1 MAQVIFLGVGLMYGA
16 PSTIGRLWY
25 CQSAA
30 VCGNLIGGSLFIG
43 MVAHLANHW
52 RSPIFT
58 TKEPGTGLA
67 HDVEST
73 RHHEYNETILAPT
86 TNPNDSVFN
95 VHLSATACGRTIPSF
110 EGVVNTDTVRS
121 GVHVDNTSNRSRRR
135 ELGHTQTGD
144 DIV

>member
-1 MAQVIFLGVGLMYGA
+1 MYGA

-30 VCGNLIGGSLFIG
+30 VCGNLIGGAIFIG

-52 RSPIFT
+52 KSPIFST
-58 TKEPGTGLA
+58 EEPGTGLA

-73 RHHEYNETILAPT
+73 RHHVRN
-86 TNPNDSVFN
+86 
-95 VHLSATACGRTIPSF
+95 
-110 EGVVNTDTVRS
+110 EGVLISTTSHCPSIFRS
-121 GVHVDNTSNRSRRR
+121 TRP
-135 ELGHTQTGD
+135 GD

>member
-1 MAQVIFLGVGLMYGA
+1 MYGA
-16 PSTIGRLWY
+16 PSTISRLWY

-30 VCGNLIGGSLFIG
+30 VCGNLIGGALLMG

-52 RSPIFT
+52 ESPFFP

-73 RHHEYNETILAPT
+73 RHHGEKEEILIPPPESNYSVCDGCPSVPACDPTFPRTTVTDET
-86 TNPNDSVFN
+86 
-95 VHLSATACGRTIPSF
+95 VHPKQQ
-110 EGVVNTDTVRS
+110 
-121 GVHVDNTSNRSRRR
+121 VDNVRIAQHPSIFRSARP
-135 ELGHTQTGD
+135 GD

>member
-1 MAQVIFLGVGLMYGA
+1 MYGA

-30 VCGNLIGGSLFIG
+30 VCGNLIGGTLFIG

-58 TKEPGTGLA
+58 TRGPGTGLA

-73 RHHEYNETILAPT
+73 RYHGEKETTLTTTPDSNNSVCNVDPSASACEPT
-86 TNPNDSVFN
+86 PKYESTSSRSKTAGTDDI
-95 VHLSATACGRTIPSF
+95 VHPKQQ
-110 EGVVNTDTVRS
+110 
-121 GVHVDNTSNRSRRR
+121 VDNAEAGHRLSIFRSTRP
-135 ELGHTQTGD
+135 GD

>member
-1 MAQVIFLGVGLMYGA
+1 MAVIFLGVGLMYGA

-30 VCGNLIGGSLFIG
+30 VCGNLVGGALFIG

-58 TKEPGTGLA
+58 TNELGTGLA

-73 RHHEYNETILAPT
+73 RHHGEHVGSHSSYPHLNSSIGGGSCLAGASERLGQTT
-86 TNPNDSVFN
+86 TN
-95 VHLSATACGRTIPSF
+95 
-110 EGVVNTDTVRS
+110 NTGHPRS
-121 GVHVDNTSNRSRRR
+121 QVDNVENRFYLGNPRSRK
-135 ELGHTQTGD
+135 LSNN
-144 DIV
+144 IV

>member
-1 MAQVIFLGVGLMYGA
+1 MYGA

-30 VCGNLIGGSLFIG
+30 VCGNFIGGAFFIG
-43 MVAHLANHW
+43 MVAHLTNHW
-52 RSPIFT
+52 KSPIFT

-73 RHHEYNETILAPT
+73 RHHGEKEETPIPT
-86 TNPNDSVFN
+86 RESNDSGCDVDQ
-95 VHLSATACGRTIPSF
+95 SASACGPTADCEPTFPRSGTA
-110 EGVVNTDTVRS
+110 GTDDTVHPEEQIDNVGTRHHASIFRS
-121 GVHVDNTSNRSRRR
+121 TRS
-135 ELGHTQTGD
+135 GD

>member
-1 MAQVIFLGVGLMYGA
+1 MYGA

-30 VCGNLIGGSLFIG
+30 VCGNLIGGALFIG

-52 RSPIFT
+52 KSPIFT
-58 TKEPGTGLA
+58 TRGPGTGLA

-73 RHHEYNETILAPT
+73 RYHGEKEETLIPTPDSNTSVCDVGPSAPACEPTPEYESTLSRSKTPG
-86 TNPNDSVFN
+86 ND
-95 VHLSATACGRTIPSF
+95 
-110 EGVVNTDTVRS
+110 DTV
-121 GVHVDNTSNRSRRR
+121 HPKEQVDNARTGHHLRIFRS
-135 ELGHTQTGD
+135 TWPGD